1 LPSIYETGN
10 QFAGIVYR
18 ENRVYNMM
26 LATCF
31 RARLQKCLARP
42 SSLLGAVMQGLI
54 IKIMK
59 ELLKD
64 YLMWKENKDDGYIY
78 DEIHEFCSG
87 ASRSQ
92 LTDLFEQLEEI
103 ITKADKYDSLCK

>member
-1 LPSIYETGN
+1 MKLEIRLVALTQQRHVLHVSLSRLLLTC
-10 QFAGIVYR
+10 FAG
-18 ENRVYNMM
+18 
-26 LATCF
+26 
-31 RARLQKCLARP
+31 LQKCLARP

-54 IKIMK
+54 IKSMK

-64 YLMWKENKDDGYIY
+64 YLMWKDNKDDGYIY
-78 DEIHEFCSG
+78 DEIHEFCSR

-92 LTDLFEQLEEI
+92 LTELFEQLEEI